1 MHGRLRGSAASDS
14 PSIVPRV
21 QRIRAWWR
29 RRAAPTTVW
38 GAATRFQTDN
48 MGDHAA
54 ALSYYGALAIFPGL
68 LVGLTILGL
77 VGEDGLVQELVTFS
91 RDHGASAATAT
102 VVESVARGATETS
115 SQALGIA
122 LLVSLFF
129 AVNAASGIWGA
140 AGRAIN
146 VAHGVPEK
154 RGFLRRRLIVL
165 GLTLVAIGL
174 FLLAVA
180 AVFLGGDWAQSVFS
194 KVGLGSV
201 AVDVWSIVRWPVALL
216 FALAALAVVVRFAPD
231 PEARRARALTT
242 GSLVT
247 VVLWVLAT
255 LGFSYYVGNFG
266 RYGAIYGTFSTLVV
280 LLVWLYLI
288 SLAFLYG
295 TELDAELR
303 RRNAARLAA
312 AAAAT

>member
-1 MHGRLRGSAASDS
+1 
-14 PSIVPRV
+14 
-21 QRIRAWWR
+21 
-29 RRAAPTTVW
+29 
-38 GAATRFQTDN
+38 

-54 ALSYYGALAIFPGL
+54 ALSYYGALALFPAL

-77 VGEDGLVQELVTFS
+77 VGEDGLVSELVSFS

-122 LLVSLFF
+122 LVVSLLF
-129 AVNAASGIWGA
+129 AVNAASGVWGA

-146 VAHGVPEK
+146 VAHGVPEQ
-154 RGFLRRRLIVL
+154 RGFVRRRLIVL
-165 GLTLVAIGL
+165 ALTLVAIAF

-180 AVFLGGDWAQSVFS
+180 AVFLGDDWAHSLFS
-194 KVGLGSV
+194 TIGLGSQ
-201 AVDVWSIVRWPVALL
+201 AADIWSIIRWPVALM

-231 PEARRARALTT
+231 PDARRSQVLTT
-242 GSLVT
+242 GSVLT

-280 LLVWLYLI
+280 LLLWLYLI

-295 TELDAELR
+295 AELDAELAR
-303 RRNAARLAA
+303 RSAARRDASA
-312 AAAAT
+312 EG

>member
-1 MHGRLRGSAASDS
+1 M
-14 PSIVPRV
+14 
-21 QRIRAWWR
+21 QRIRSWWR
-29 RRAAPTTVW
+29 RRAAPTAVW
-38 GAATRFQTDN
+38 GAATRFQADN

-54 ALSYYGALAIFPGL
+54 ALSYYGALAIFPAL

-77 VGEDGLVQELVTFS
+77 VGEDGLVSELVDFS
-91 RDHGASAATAT
+91 RDHGASEATTT

-122 LLVSLFF
+122 LVVSLLF
-129 AVNAASGIWGA
+129 AINAASGVWGA

-146 VAHGVPEK
+146 VAHGVADR
-154 RGFLRRRLIVL
+154 RGFLRRRLIVF
-165 GLTLVAIGL
+165 GLTIVAIGF
-174 FLLAVA
+174 FLLAVT
-180 AVFLGGDWAQSVFS
+180 AVFLGDDWAQSLFGRI
-194 KVGLGSV
+194 GLGTQ
-201 AVDVWSIVRWPVALL
+201 AVEVWSVIRWPVALL

-231 PEARRARALTT
+231 PDARRSHALTT

-255 LGFSYYVGNFG
+255 LGFSYYVENFG
-266 RYGAIYGTFSTLVV
+266 RYGAVYGTFSTIVV

-295 TELDAELR
+295 TELDAELAR
-303 RRNAARLAA
+303 RGDARR
-312 AAAAT
+312 AAATEA

>member
-1 MHGRLRGSAASDS
+1 M
-14 PSIVPRV
+14 
-21 QRIRAWWR
+21 QRIRSWWR
-29 RRAAPTTVW
+29 RRAAPTAVW
-38 GAATRFQTDN
+38 GAATRFQADN

-54 ALSYYGALAIFPGL
+54 ALSYYGALAIFPAL

-77 VGEDGLVQELVTFS
+77 VGEDGLVSELVDFS
-91 RDHGASAATAT
+91 RDHGASEATTT

-122 LLVSLFF
+122 LVVSLLF
-129 AVNAASGIWGA
+129 AINAASGVWGA

-146 VAHGVPEK
+146 VAHGVADR
-154 RGFLRRRLIVL
+154 RGFLRRRLIVF
-165 GLTLVAIGL
+165 GLTVVAIGF

-180 AVFLGGDWAQSVFS
+180 AVFLGDAWAQSLFGRI
-194 KVGLGSV
+194 GLGTQ
-201 AVDVWSIVRWPVALL
+201 AVDVWSVIRWPVALL

-231 PEARRARALTT
+231 PEARRSHALTT

-255 LGFSYYVGNFG
+255 LGFSYYVENFG
-266 RYGAIYGTFSTLVV
+266 RYGAVYGTFSTIIV

-295 TELDAELR
+295 TELDAELAR
-303 RRNAARLAA
+303 RGVARRAAEAEA
-312 AAAAT
+312 